1 MKQIAQLHISRRG
14 FIGTTAAAAALAMA
28 PGLSFG
34 QSAKPNSKFN
44 GVQIGTITYSY
55 RGMPGTADDILNYVT
70 QCGISSIE
78 LMGEPVE
85 EFAGAPTFDMPS
97 RPRRGEEITDEQ
109 RAQFRAAMEK
119 RAKET
124 REWRTSV
131 SMDKFKE
138 LRQKYNNA
146 GVNIHIVKFGSIG
159 PEMTEDQVHYFFEV
173 AKVLGAQGIT
183 AEISEEKAK
192 YLGPIADE
200 HQIKIGFHNHTQVNA
215 ESYDKPL
222 SYGKYLAINLDI
234 GHYVAGTNESP
245 LPLIEK
251 YGDAGRILSLHI
263 KDRKVNNGPN
273 MPFGHGD
280 TPLALALQ
288 LMKKKGY
295 TFPADIELE
304 YPVPEDS
311 DAVAEVTKC
320 VQFCENALA
329 DPPERP
335 NRGRMR

>member
-1 MKQIAQLHISRRG
+1 MENQLTRLSRRH
-14 FIGTTAAAAALAMA
+14 FIGTTAAAAALALT
-28 PGLSFG
+28 PRLVFG
-34 QSAKPNSKFN
+34 QSEKPNSNFN

-55 RGMPGTADDILNYVT
+55 RGMPGTADDILNYVV
-70 QCGISSIE
+70 QSGISSIE

-85 EFAGAPTFDMPS
+85 EFAGAPKFDMPE
-97 RPRRGEEITDEQ
+97 RPPRGQQATDEQ

-119 RAKET
+119 RAQDMAT
-124 REWRTSV
+124 WRTSV
-131 SMDKFKE
+131 PMSKFVE
-138 LRQKYNNA
+138 LRKKYNDA
-146 GVNIHIVKFGSIG
+146 GVNIHIVKFGNIG
-159 PEMTEDQVHYFFEV
+159 PEVSEKEVHYFFEV
-173 AKVLGAQGIT
+173 AKALGAQGIT
-183 AEISEEKAK
+183 AEISEDKAK

-200 HQIKIGFHNHTQVNA
+200 HQIKIGFHNHTQVNS

-222 SYGKYLAINLDI
+222 SYGKHLAINLDI

-273 MPFGHGD
+273 MPFGLGD
-280 TPLALALQ
+280 TPLALALH

-311 DAVAEVTKC
+311 DAVVEVTKC
-320 VQFCENALA
+320 VEFCKQVLV
-329 DPPERP
+329 
-335 NRGRMR
+335 G